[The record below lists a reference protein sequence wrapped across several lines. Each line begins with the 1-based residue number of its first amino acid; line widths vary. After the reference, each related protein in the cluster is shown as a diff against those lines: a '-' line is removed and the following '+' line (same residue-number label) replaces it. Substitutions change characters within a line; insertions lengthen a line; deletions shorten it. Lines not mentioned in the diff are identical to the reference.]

1 MYVLGVGRF
10 DGKGAKYEVE
20 VFMILYDI
28 YNTFTS
34 DVLSI
39 FLTHYYGK

>member
-1 MYVLGVGRF
+1 MFVLGVGRF
-10 DGKGAKYEVE
+10 DGKGDKYEVQ

-34 DVLSI
+34 HVLSI
-39 FLTHYYGK
+39 FHTQYYGK